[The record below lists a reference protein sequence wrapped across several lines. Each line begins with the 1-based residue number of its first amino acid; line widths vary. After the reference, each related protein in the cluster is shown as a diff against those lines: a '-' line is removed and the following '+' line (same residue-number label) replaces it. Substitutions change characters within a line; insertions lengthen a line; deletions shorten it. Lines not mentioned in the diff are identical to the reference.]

1 MKVTDIENHVDNLKN
16 QALAA
21 LGVDEATQALITLA
35 TAPNPEMGDLG
46 FPCFVLAKALRKAPP
61 AIAAEVAGAMQPLLA
76 ENDVIA
82 EILAVGPYVNVRF
95 NRKRYAEIAL
105 TQVLAEQEQ
114 YGRDSIG
121 NPSKWMIEYSAPNTN
136 KPQHLG
142 HVRNNLLGSAVAS
155 VLDFAGHD
163 VTRVNLINDRGIH
176 ICKSMLAYK
185 LFGEGETPESS
196 GIKGDHLVGRYYVR
210 FEKEFQVEYS
220 IWLESDEAKKAFAV
234 WKAAQTTEALA
245 GKNDEALA
253 AEFRKAH
260 KDTYFNA
267 DSTLGQAARTMLLDW
282 EAGDEAT
289 VSLWKTM
296 NSWVFAGFDETY
308 ARLGVAFDHV
318 YYESNT
324 YLLGKDVV
332 VKGLEEGKFRRLDD
346 GAIVCDMEPLGLS
359 GQKVLMRRD
368 GTSVY
373 MTQDLGTA
381 LSRFDEYHMDNMV
394 YVVGDEQD
402 YHFQVLFKVLEV
414 LRPELAGHLQH
425 LSYGMVL
432 LPEGKMKSR
441 EGTVVDADDL
451 MEGMCELAADAIRER
466 YPDLTEEDLA
476 IRANTIG
483 MAALKYYILDY
494 NPRTSIHFDPAKSI
508 DFEGR
513 TGPYALYSYARI
525 QSIRRKVGW
534 PELDEA
540 SQLKAIAALESD
552 LEFAVLKELVDW
564 PHMLEVSAR
573 LLDPSKV
580 TEYVFRVAK
589 AFSSLYTDRDHRIV
603 DIEDEDHKNGLLLLA
618 KAVGKSIRGA
628 LDILGI
634 ETVDEM

>member
-1 MKVTDIENHVDNLKN
+1 MKVTDIETHVDNLKN
-16 QALAA
+16 QALAS
-21 LGVDEATQALITLA
+21 LGVDEATQALIALA
-35 TAPNPEMGDLG
+35 AAPNPEMGDLG
-46 FPCFVLAKALRKAPP
+46 FPCFVLAKALRKGPP
-61 AIAAEVAGAMQPLLA
+61 MIAAEVAKAMQPLLA
-76 ENDVIA
+76 ENDVIS
-82 EILAVGPYVNVRF
+82 EVLAVGPYVNVRF
-95 NRKRYAEIAL
+95 NRSRYSEIAL
-105 TQVLAEQEQ
+105 TQVLSQLAD
-114 YGRDSIG
+114 YGRDTIQD
-121 NPSKWMIEYSAPNTN
+121 PSKWMIEYSAPNTN

-176 ICKSMLAYK
+176 ICKSMLAYQ
-185 LFGEGETPESS
+185 LFGDGETPESS

-210 FEKEFQVEYS
+210 FEQEFQAEYS
-220 IWLESDEAKKAFAV
+220 AWIDTDEAAKHFAT
-234 WKAAQTTEALA
+234 WRAAQTTESLA
-245 GKNDEALA
+245 GKTEDAIA
-253 AEFRKAH
+253 GEFRKAF
-260 KDTYFNA
+260 KDTYFNSA
-267 DSTLGQAARTMLLDW
+267 SVLGKSARDMLLAW
-282 EAGDEAT
+282 EAGDEKT
-289 VSLWKTM
+289 VTLWKLM

-332 VKGLEEGKFRRLDD
+332 QKGLEDGKFHRLDD
-346 GAIVCDMEPLGLS
+346 GAIVCDMEPLGLN

-381 LSRFDEYHMDNMV
+381 LSRFDEYHMNNMV

-441 EGTVVDADDL
+441 EGTVVDADEL

-466 YPDLTEEDLA
+466 YPDLSEEALA
-476 IRANTIG
+476 ARANTIG

-525 QSIRRKVGW
+525 QSIRRKMGW

-540 SQLKAIAALESD
+540 AQLRAVKALGSD
-552 LEFAVLKELVDW
+552 LEFAVLKELADW

-580 TEYVFRVAK
+580 TEYIFRVAK
-589 AFSSLYTDRDHRIV
+589 AFSSLYTDRAHRIV
-603 DIEDEDHKNGLLLLA
+603 DIVDEDHRNGLLLLA
-618 KAVGKSIRGA
+618 KAVGESIRGA
-628 LDILGI
+628 LNILGI